1 MITTRPASEYNHW
14 QQKWQAGKV
23 LSVDKNCN
31 KITVKHKPMITHHT
45 QLLNALIDKY
55 GLKSYLEIGVQNP
68 ANNFDKVNVT
78 GKVGVDPCLFVKED
92 TAGNRFYSMSSDDF
106 FSAQCGLTKFDL
118 IFIDGLHHADQVKRD
133 FENSLRCLSDKG
145 FIVIHDV
152 LPENEQG
159 TLVPRQTKQW
169 WGDVY
174 KWAMTLRNYSGIRF
188 VTFNIDNGCML
199 IWKDESAEPY
209 TNYVGPCDWQVYQTI
224 GKVLLNVTDAV
235 EI

>member
-1 MITTRPASEYNHW
+1 M
-14 QQKWQAGKV
+14 
-23 LSVDKNCN
+23 
-31 KITVKHKPMITHHT
+31 
-45 QLLNALIDKY
+45 
-55 GLKSYLEIGVQNP
+55 QNP
-68 ANNFDKVNVT
+68 ANNFDRIRCEYKT
-78 GKVGVDPCLFVKED
+78 GVDPEVTAPFVHNA
-92 TAGNRFYSMSSDDF
+92 TSDEYFD
-106 FSAQCGLTKFDL
+106 SAFTEEFDL
-118 IFIDGLHHADQVKRD
+118 IFIDGDHTKEQVKRD

-174 KWAMTLRNYSGIRF
+174 KWAMTLRNYLGIRF